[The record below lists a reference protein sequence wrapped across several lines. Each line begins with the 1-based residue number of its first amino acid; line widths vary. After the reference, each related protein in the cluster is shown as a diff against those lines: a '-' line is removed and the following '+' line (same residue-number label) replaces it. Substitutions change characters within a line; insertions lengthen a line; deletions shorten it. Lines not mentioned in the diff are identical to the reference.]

1 MIEFRNASF
10 HYGGENGT
18 GEGVDDLSLTIG
30 EGEVVLFCGRSGCGK
45 TTVTRMI
52 KAVRLPQT
60 ALAPKRFQT
69 VPHPYA
75 TCWTPP

>member
-30 EGEVVLFCGRSGCGK
+30 EGEVVLFCGRSGCRK

-52 KAVRLPQT
+52 NG
-60 ALAPKRFQT
+60 LAPHFYEGNLFLCEGY
-69 VPHPYA
+69 PFSLAGILHL
-75 TCWTPP
+75 